1 MKLGPNDTIILLG
14 GWLVLKKLALWSKS
28 QKIPIHVIT
37 SPRHSK
43 ELLEGESLKKF
54 LENEKINYVE
64 IDDINSS
71 SNLNFLNFF
80 EDSHNNKN
88 SIRPFIGWILE

>member
-1 MKLGPNDTIILLG
+1 MKLGPIDTIILLG
-14 GWLVLKKLALWSKS
+14 GGLVLKKLALWSKS

-71 SNLNFLNFF
+71 SNLNFLN
-80 EDSHNNKN
+80 ELKN
-88 SIRPFIGWILE
+88 PFYLSLGAPWIFKK